1 MTDPLEIAGV
11 SVSRPDKVLFPADGI
26 TKGDVARYYAAVAG
40 VMLPH
45 LAGRP
50 VNMQRFPDGIDGEGF
65 YEKRVPRHFPDWVG
79 RVRVA
84 TADAAQ
90 DQVVVDDERTLL
102 YLAGQAC
109 VTPHTWL
116 SRNPDL
122 RRPDL
127 LVFDLDPSVDDL
139 AGVRRAARVVAARL
153 EDIGLVPFLKTTGS
167 RGYHV
172 VAPLL
177 PEEDFDGVRDL
188 ARTVAHQLVE
198 EHPDLLTV
206 EQRTSQRGDRIYV
219 DVMRN
224 GYGQTAV
231 PPYAVRARAGAPVA
245 TPLEWGEL
253 SRVAPDQHTV
263 ASLPRRL
270 GQRGDPWHEMHRH
283 AGSAAKA
290 RERL

>member
-1 MTDPLEIAGV
+1 MTDQLEIAGV
-11 SVSRPDKVLFPADGI
+11 AVSRPDKVLFPADGI

-50 VNMQRFPDGIDGEGF
+50 VNMQRFPDGIDGGGF

-172 VAPLL
+172 CAPLR
-177 PEEDFDGVRDL
+177 PEEDFDAVRDL

-198 EHPDLLTV
+198 EHPDRLTV
-206 EQRTSQRGDRIYV
+206 EQRTSQRGDRIYL

-231 PPYAVRARAGAPVA
+231 PPYAVRARRGAPVA

-253 SRVAPDQHTV
+253 SRVAPDGHTIS
-263 ASLPRRL
+263 SLPRRL

-283 AGSAAKA
+283 AGSVAMA
-290 RERL
+290 RQQL